1 MTFLR
6 KSFVLVTAIS
16 FATACGDSKD
26 EPTDDT
32 DTTDTTDTTSTQSTL
47 ESFFPENGATDVFYK
62 TPIEIVFG
70 QDEATTATIT
80 VTSGG
85 TAVAGTTTF
94 SSDGETA
101 YFAPTADLMPSTTY
115 EVAVAFSGGKN
126 ASATWTTSDT
136 GAAVDGNTLIGNIY
150 SIDIFS
156 GRITEPAGVGDLLGS
171 LLGDTPI
178 NVLISP
184 SELNGT
190 ELTMRGAL
198 GNEDFS
204 QDVCSE
210 SIDFPVPA
218 DYSSSPYFTIEGL
231 NVPISVQGITLT
243 IDTLNVSGAF
253 SPNGDA
259 IEGAAITASLD
270 SRKLSG
276 LDIGDI
282 CELVVIAG
290 ISCTPCSDG
299 TAACLDVKVDSL
311 VAAKV
316 GTGGITP
323 VDLAAVEA
331 NPDCVAAP

>member
-6 KSFVLVTAIS
+6 KSFLLVAAIS
-16 FATACGDSKD
+16 LATACGGEKD
-26 EPTDDT
+26 TGTDDT
-32 DTTDTTDTTSTQSTL
+32 DTDIDTTDTPTSSTL

-70 QDEATTATIT
+70 QDETTTATIT
-80 VTSGG
+80 VTTGG
-85 TAVAGTTTF
+85 TEVTGETTF

-101 YFAPTADLMPSTTY
+101 YFMPDADLMPSTTY

-136 GAAVDGNTLIGNIY
+136 GAVVDGTTLIGNIY
-150 SIDIFS
+150 AIDIFS

-190 ELTMRGAL
+190 DLTMRGAL
-198 GNEDFS
+198 GNADLT

-218 DYSSSPYFTIEGL
+218 DYTDSPYFTIEGL

-276 LDIGDI
+276 LDVGDI

-290 ISCTPCSDG
+290 VSCVPCTDG
-299 TAACLDVKVDSL
+299 EAACLDVKVDSL

-323 VDLAAVEA
+323 IDLAAVEA
-331 NPDCVAAP
+331 NPACAE